1 MPIIAITNLKG
12 GVGKT
17 TVTANLAAE
26 LVAAG
31 HSVKVLDVDPQQSLT
46 HWTRL
51 GDGVLAQLVLPV
63 DASTPETFKAAV
75 NDANAGA
82 NMVLIDTPPG
92 FADPALLA
100 CLVADLVL
108 LPVGPS
114 PLDMMAAQEALELAN
129 EARRQRG
136 GDKPAV
142 RFVPSRIMPNTT
154 IGRDLPNALAAL
166 GDVFPSIRQGIAAM
180 ESAIQ
185 GCTVG
190 EYAAASKLH
199 RDFQALAKATE
210 RLVAA

>member
-1 MPIIAITNLKG
+1 MVIIAITNLKG

-46 HWTRL
+46 HWAKR
-51 GDGVLAQLVLPV
+51 GDGVLAPLVLPV
-63 DASTPETFKAAV
+63 DASTPEAFKTAV
-75 NDANAGA
+75 DNVGA
-82 NMVLIDTPPG
+82 EMVLIDTPPG

-114 PLDMMAAQEALELAN
+114 PLDMMAAQEALELTQ
-129 EARRQRG
+129 EAKLQRG
-136 GDKPAV
+136 GSKPEV

-166 GDVFPSIRQGIAAM
+166 GDVFPSIRQGVAAM
-180 ESAIQ
+180 ESAIN

-199 RDFQALAKATE
+199 LDFQALAKATE

>member
-46 HWTRL
+46 HWTKL
-51 GDGVLAQLVLPV
+51 GDGVLASLVSAV
-63 DASTPETFKAAV
+63 DASTPEAFKAAV
-75 NDANAGA
+75 DNAGA
-82 NMVLIDTPPG
+82 DMVLIDTPPG

-114 PLDMMAAQEALELAN
+114 PLDMMAAQEALELAQ
-129 EARRQRG
+129 EARLQRG
-136 GDKPAV
+136 GDKPAI
-142 RFVPSRIMPNTT
+142 RFVPSRIMANTT
-154 IGRDLPNALAAL
+154 IGRDLPNTLAAL
-166 GDVFPSIRQGIAAM
+166 GDVFPSIRQGVAAM

>member
-46 HWTRL
+46 HWTKL
-51 GDGVLAQLVLPV
+51 GDGVLAPLVSAV
-63 DASTPETFKAAV
+63 DASTPEAFKAAV
-75 NDANAGA
+75 DNAGA
-82 NMVLIDTPPG
+82 DMVLIDTPPG

-114 PLDMMAAQEALELAN
+114 PLDMMAAQEALELAQ
-129 EARRQRG
+129 EARLQRG
-136 GDKPAV
+136 GDKPAI
-142 RFVPSRIMPNTT
+142 RFVPSRIMANTT
-154 IGRDLPNALAAL
+154 IGRDLPNTLAAL
-166 GDVFPSIRQGIAAM
+166 GDVFPSIRQGVAAM

>member
-46 HWTRL
+46 HWTKL
-51 GDGVLAQLVLPV
+51 GDGVLASLVSAV
-63 DASTPETFKAAV
+63 DASTPEAFKAAV
-75 NDANAGA
+75 DNAGA
-82 NMVLIDTPPG
+82 DMVLIDTPPG

-114 PLDMMAAQEALELAN
+114 PLDMIAAREALELAK
-129 EARRQRG
+129 EARQQRG
-136 GDKPAV
+136 GDKPAI
-142 RFVPSRIMPNTT
+142 RFVPSRIMANTT
-154 IGRDLPNALAAL
+154 IGRDLPNTLAAL
-166 GDVFPSIRQGIAAM
+166 GDVFPSIRQGVAAM